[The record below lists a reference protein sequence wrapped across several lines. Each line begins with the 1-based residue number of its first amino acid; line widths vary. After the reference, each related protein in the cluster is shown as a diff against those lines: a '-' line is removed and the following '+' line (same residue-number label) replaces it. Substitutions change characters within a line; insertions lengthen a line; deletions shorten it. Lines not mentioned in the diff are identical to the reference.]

1 MHSRSMQ
8 MVINPLGLDLHD
20 GSGYAPRHEIRD
32 PLHLETIA
40 ADMTRNGW
48 SGAPI
53 VARVDWAQA
62 ITGSH
67 RIPAAALADIDIP
80 VVDIFDLADACGVDL
95 DDLIATY
102 GGLEDALP
110 AFCAEVPADIAEAY
124 GLDID

>member
-1 MHSRSMQ
+1 

-20 GSGYAPRHEIRD
+20 GTGYAPRHEVRNT
-32 PLHLETIA
+32 LHMETIA
-40 ADMTRNGW
+40 ADMTRDGW
-48 SGAPI
+48 TGAPI
-53 VARVDWAQA
+53 VGRVDWAQA

-67 RIPAAALADIDIP
+67 RIPAAALAGVDVP
-80 VVDIFDLADACGVDL
+80 VVDIFDLADATGIDL

-102 GGLEDALP
+102 GGLEEALP